1 MVRERHFKLV
11 DLLSMNRSL
20 VDAQLDYVLV
30 FLRSYA
36 VLPKFMHVMRTRS
49 PNTLGLTL
57 VGMGSLLQVN
67 NNV

>member
-1 MVRERHFKLV
+1 
-11 DLLSMNRSL
+11 MNRSL
-20 VDAQLDYVLV
+20 VDAQLEYVLV